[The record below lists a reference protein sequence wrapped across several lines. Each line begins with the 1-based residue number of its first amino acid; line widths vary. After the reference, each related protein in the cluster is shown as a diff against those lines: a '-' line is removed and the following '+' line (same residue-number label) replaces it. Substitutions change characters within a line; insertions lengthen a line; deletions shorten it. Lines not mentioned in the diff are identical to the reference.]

1 MVSNNAEFLFLQLR
15 STLQQLQQQQQLT
28 EDLKVGRESIERES
42 SNSPDIGVSP
52 REVMLNGDD
61 FMDDDFDI
69 LDIFPTGTQAEEI
82 FQDNKDETDHQTQQ
96 EGNDKFETEMD
107 DASMCQRQ
115 GYDDDLDYENQS
127 NFNDQN
133 EHQNENRESWH
144 IDNGYDVSSLLRQRV
159 DELRETLNL
168 LQQNQAVALEGCLE
182 QLLQATT
189 AAGAT
194 SKENS
199 GKGKQ
204 KKHQKRSGRNKKR
217 GTVQLVYSDA
227 GKIISTCTTYVSK
240 VESVCV

>member
-1 MVSNNAEFLFLQLR
+1 
-15 STLQQLQQQQQLT
+15 
-28 EDLKVGRESIERES
+28 
-42 SNSPDIGVSP
+42 
-52 REVMLNGDD
+52 MLNGDD

-82 FQDNKDETDHQTQQ
+82 FQDSKGETDHQTQQ

-107 DASMCQRQ
+107 DASMRQRQ

-133 EHQNENRESWH
+133 ERQNENRESWH
-144 IDNGYDVSSLLRQRV
+144 IDNGYDVSSPLRQ
-159 DELRETLNL
+159 TLNL
-168 LQQNQAVALEGCLE
+168 LQQHRAVALLGCLE

-199 GKGKQ
+199 G
-204 KKHQKRSGRNKKR
+204 
-217 GTVQLVYSDA
+217 
-227 GKIISTCTTYVSK
+227 
-240 VESVCV
+240 